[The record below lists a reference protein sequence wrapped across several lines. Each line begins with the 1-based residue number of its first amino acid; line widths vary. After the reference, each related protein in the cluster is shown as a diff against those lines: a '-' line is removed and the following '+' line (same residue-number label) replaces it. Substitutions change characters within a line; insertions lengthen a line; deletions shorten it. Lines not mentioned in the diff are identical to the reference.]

1 MLNDL
6 RFRLRALFRRKT
18 METELD
24 EELRFHFEHQVEKNE
39 RAGMSRTEAVRQA
52 RLRFGGEE
60 QIKEDC
66 REARGTRFLEAL
78 LLDIRFA
85 LRAWRKSPGFFLIAA
100 ITLALGIGAS
110 TAVFSLVNT
119 ILLEPLPYPNA
130 SRVFIP
136 WRHGPI
142 GSLFGS
148 DSLPWNQL
156 EFTQLREISSVF
168 QNLGA
173 FKEDDFN
180 LTGSGN
186 PEHLDGVR
194 ASSGFFATLGTAPL
208 LGRAFTAEEDKPGGA
223 LVVVLSHRLW
233 TSRFGAAP
241 GVVGRVVSLNGFQ
254 YTVIGV
260 MPADFNFPNGD
271 GMPKSINVPKYP
283 QIWVPLALPANPV
296 NGPSDL
302 CVIGEAK
309 PSMGLAQ
316 VKQDLETFD
325 RRWIARFPKWNGT
338 FTQVVP
344 LTQQTV
350 SDTHRPLLLLLGAVC
365 VVLLIACSNVAGLM
379 LNRSLGR
386 RRELTLRGA
395 LGARR
400 GRLVGQ
406 LMTESL
412 LLALTGS
419 IPGALLGQGIL
430 FLARHFGPE
439 SVPRLDE
446 AGLDFRVLAFT
457 LAVTFVT
464 GILFGLVPAL
474 GATRMNLVEALKAG
488 GQRSGGSA
496 SAPRLRNALLISQVA
511 LALVLVVSAG
521 LLVRTFYSMVRA
533 NAGFDAAHV
542 VTFELPLPSS
552 KYSNTEA
559 MARLYSQVQQRLEAT
574 AGVESAGFAS
584 IVAMGGPTDSTDI
597 RIPGIPPPQ
606 PGSPAPFANYLFISP
621 HYFATI
627 GTPLQRGRDFADGDT
642 LSTAPV
648 TIVNSAMAKK
658 YWPGHDPVGKQ
669 VGVAWTKI
677 PVRTIVGVAADI
689 KQVSLREDPAPTM
702 FVPYTQNEM
711 KTFPNMQA
719 LQYAVRAEGAPDS
732 IAAAVREAVHAVDPD
747 LPIAKYATLA
757 SLVDTST
764 TADRFAL
771 LLLGAFGV
779 LALLLAAVGMYGVI
793 SFSVM
798 QRTPEIGVRIAL
810 GARRSQVF
818 VMVLRQG
825 FSLACA
831 GIAIGVAGALVVTR
845 LMTGFLYCVQPT
857 DPATFV
863 AVSVLLMAI
872 ALVACYVPARKAM
885 KVDPMIALRYE

>member
-1 MLNDL
+1 MLTDL
-6 RFRLRALFRRKT
+6 RFRLRALFRRKA

-24 EELRFHFEHQVEKNE
+24 QEPRFHFEHQVEKRRN
-39 RAGMSRTEAVRQA
+39 AGMTQAEATRQVC
-52 RLRFGGEE
+52 LSFGGKE
-60 QIKEDC
+60 QVRENC
-66 REARGTRFLEAL
+66 REARCTSLLETSL
-78 LLDIRFA
+78 QDIRYA
-85 LRAWRKSPGFFLIAA
+85 LRVHRKNPGFFLIAA
-100 ITLALGIGAS
+100 LTLALGIGAS

-119 ILLEPLPYPNA
+119 ILLKPLPYPNA
-130 SRVFIP
+130 GRVVIP

-156 EFTQLREISSVF
+156 EFTQLKEIAAVF

-180 LTGSGN
+180 LTGSGS

-194 ASSGFFATLGTAPL
+194 ASAGFFATLGTAPL
-208 LGRAFTAEEDKPGGA
+208 LGRTFTAGEDKPGTA

-233 TSRFGAAP
+233 TSRFGGEP
-241 GVVGRVVSLNGFQ
+241 GVVGRVVNLNGFQ

-271 GMPKSINVPKYP
+271 GMPKSIDMPKYP
-283 QIWVPLALPANPV
+283 QIWVPLALPAAPV

-309 PSMGLAQ
+309 PNMGLTQ
-316 VKQDLETFD
+316 VKQDLATFD
-325 RRWIARFPKWNGT
+325 RRWAAKFPRWNGT

-365 VVLLIACSNVAGLM
+365 VVLLIAGSNVAGLM

-386 RRELTLRGA
+386 RREFTLRGA

-400 GRLVGQ
+400 GRLVAQ

-412 LLALTGS
+412 LLALTGGILGTLFGQASLFLVKRFGPDS
-419 IPGALLGQGIL
+419 IP
-430 FLARHFGPE
+430 
-439 SVPRLDE
+439 RLHE
-446 AGLDFRVLAFT
+446 AGLDLRVLAFA
-457 LAVTFVT
+457 LGVTIVT
-464 GILFGLVPAL
+464 GILFGLAPAI
-474 GATRMNLVEALKAG
+474 GATRTNLVEALKEG

-496 SAPRLRNALLISQVA
+496 SAPKLRNALLISQVA

-521 LLVRTFYSMVRA
+521 LLVRTFYHMVRA
-533 NAGFDAAHV
+533 NAGFDATHV
-542 VTFELPLPSS
+542 ITFELPLPSS
-552 KYSNTEA
+552 KYSDTDR
-559 MARLYSQVQQRLEAT
+559 MAQLYNQVQQRLEAT
-574 AGVESAGFAS
+574 PGVESAGFAS

-606 PGSPAPFANYLFISP
+606 PGSSAPFANYLFVSP

-627 GTPLQRGRDFADGDT
+627 GTPLQRGRDIADGDT
-642 LSTAPV
+642 LSTTPV
-648 TIVNSAMAKK
+648 TIINSAMAKK
-658 YWPGHDPVGKQ
+658 YWPGQDPVGKQ
-669 VGVAWTKI
+669 LGVGWTRI
-677 PVRTIVGVAADI
+677 PVRTIVAVVADI
-689 KQVSLREDPAPTM
+689 KQVSLREEPAPTM

-719 LQYAVRAEGAPDS
+719 LQYAVRAKGDPAT
-732 IAAAVREAVHAVDPD
+732 ITTGVREAVHAVDPD
-747 LPIAKYATLA
+747 LPIANYATLTT
-757 SLVDTST
+757 LVDTST
-764 TADRFAL
+764 ISDRFAM
-771 LLLGAFGV
+771 LLLGAFGI
-779 LALLLAAVGMYGVI
+779 LALILAAIGMYGVI
-793 SFSVM
+793 SYSVM

-810 GARRSQVF
+810 GAQRSQVF

-825 FSLACA
+825 CRLACA
-831 GIAIGVAGALVVTR
+831 GIAIGVVGALAATR
-845 LMTGFLYCVQPT
+845 LMTRFLYGVQST
-857 DPATFV
+857 DPVTFV
-863 AVSVLLMAI
+863 AVSFLLMAI
-872 ALVACYVPARKAM
+872 ALLACYVPARKAM